1 MQPNEKQLSFFKQ
14 RGDNQIMSLEL
25 LSIAL
30 GVGTWAGMLEGRDL
44 VIWSDNSGAEAA
56 TRRGATKQ
64 FDHNCLVHA
73 LWKRFAEL
81 RAEVPHVSSVVCEA
95 QIFRC
100 NALPGMGEPGPDEGE
115 PGRPPFEGVVPA
127 ATTETEGGSRRA
139 HLGGMFSCFSLAGLR
154 EQG

>member
-1 MQPNEKQLSFFKQ
+1 
-14 RGDNQIMSLEL
+14 MSLEL

-81 RAEVPHVSSVVCEA
+81 RVEVPRVPSVACEGR
-95 QIFRC
+95 IFPLYCIARS
-100 NALPGMGEPGPDEGE
+100 G
-115 PGRPPFEGVVPA
+115 
-127 ATTETEGGSRRA
+127 
-139 HLGGMFSCFSLAGLR
+139 
-154 EQG
+154 